1 MPKKKPDSRPR
12 SQDTCK
18 LRQPRASAAELRAYH
33 FIQTRNFH
41 KIVEIETTQGTERP
55 QRSQTSAKA
64 IISQFPSIQAPPSPP
79 VPCYLPNLEI
89 RSISFR
95 FFQETKRPSKEMQ
108 VTIARQ
114 LGLDPSTVSNFFMN
128 ARRRS
133 VDKWREDSPHS
144 PNNPNNSSTSASVPH
159 TRMVLVTSAGGGP
172 ATVVQHISSGGGN
185 GEDDLSPTSLS
196 HSGSNLDL

>member
-1 MPKKKPDSRPR
+1 M
-12 SQDTCK
+12 
-18 LRQPRASAAELRAYH
+18 LRLKRLKGPNR
-33 FIQTRNFH
+33 
-41 KIVEIETTQGTERP
+41 
-55 QRSQTSAKA
+55 RSQTSAK
-64 IISQFPSIQAPPSPP
+64 SNNFSLSVQAPPPP
-79 VPCYLPNLEI
+79 ICQ
-89 RSISFR
+89 ISSHPFNMFR

-144 PNNPNNSSTSASVPH
+144 PNPHSSSTSASVPH

>member
-1 MPKKKPDSRPR
+1 
-12 SQDTCK
+12 
-18 LRQPRASAAELRAYH
+18 
-33 FIQTRNFH
+33 
-41 KIVEIETTQGTERP
+41 
-55 QRSQTSAKA
+55 
-64 IISQFPSIQAPPSPP
+64 
-79 VPCYLPNLEI
+79 
-89 RSISFR
+89 
-95 FFQETKRPSKEMQ
+95 MQ

-196 HSGSNLDL
+196 HPGSNLDL